1 MLKKIIDA
9 KIPKDVMQVQNII
22 KKYNW
27 YKVYDITLKCIW
39 LSPYKKFSCEMTI
52 KYIFMDI

>member
-1 MLKKIIDA
+1 
-9 KIPKDVMQVQNII
+9 MQVENII

-27 YKVYDITLKCIW
+27 YKVYDLT